1 MQLNHINLCV
11 PDVRETSKFFEQ
23 FLDFTLIDE
32 KGDGIIAI
40 LKNDASFL
48 LVLSKLAAN
57 DTAYPRDF
65 HIGFMQTNQQQ
76 VTDIYNKLKSSGLLL
91 EREPK
96 KIRDTFGFYFTAPGG
111 IMIEIASPL
120 GT

>member
-11 PDVRETSKFFEQ
+11 PDVRETRHFFEQ
-23 FLDFTLIDE
+23 FLGFILIDK

-40 LKNDASFL
+40 LKNDAGFL

-65 HIGFMQTNQQQ
+65 HIGFMQSTQQQ
-76 VTDIYNKLKSSGLLL
+76 VMDIYNKLKGGGLTL

-111 IMIEIASPL
+111 VMIEIASPMI
-120 GT
+120 G

>member
-11 PDVRETSKFFEQ
+11 PDVRETSTFFEQ
-23 FLDFTLIDE
+23 YLGFTLIEE

-40 LKNDASFL
+40 LKNDTGFL

-57 DTAYPRDF
+57 DTGYPRDF
-65 HIGFMQTNQQQ
+65 HIGFMRSTQQA
-76 VTDIYNKLKSSGLLL
+76 VMDIYNKLKEGGLPL

-96 KIRDTFGFYFTAPGG
+96 KIRDTFGFYFTAPGD
-111 IMIEIASPL
+111 IMVEVASPMA
-120 GT
+120 G